1 MSEKPHTVTRFA
13 PSPSGRLHL
22 GHAYSALV
30 AWQAARDSG
39 GRFLLRIEDIDP
51 GRCRPEFDAGI
62 LEDLAWLGLTWEE
75 PVMRQSA
82 RMDAYAAALS
92 GLQQRG
98 LLYPCFCTRKD
109 IQREI
114 DDAGHAPHLTG
125 PDGPVYPGTCR
136 RLSEDERAAR
146 IAAGERHAIRLRMN
160 DAVAMA
166 EDSTAG
172 PLTFHDQTA
181 GTVPVDATV
190 FGDVVL
196 ARKDI
201 PTSYHLAVVVD
212 DAAQDVTLV
221 TRGEDLLPATH
232 VHRVLQSL
240 LDLPEPD
247 YAHHALL
254 TDSTGRRFAKRDRSL
269 TLQAMREAGTSAAG
283 VRAEAGF
290 PDDPTTLT

>member
-1 MSEKPHTVTRFA
+1 MSANADTVTRFA

-30 AWQAARDSG
+30 ARHAARQNG

-75 PVMRQSA
+75 PVMRQSQ
-82 RMDAYAAALS
+82 RIDAYAAALAD
-92 GLQQRG
+92 LEKRN

-114 DDAGHAPHLTG
+114 DAAGHAPHPAG
-125 PDGPVYPGTCR
+125 PEGPVYPGTCR
-136 RLSEDERAAR
+136 QVSDDERAAR
-146 IAAGERHAIRLRMN
+146 ITAGEAHAIRLRMD
-160 DAVAMA
+160 DAVSA
-166 EDSTAG
+166 AG
-172 PLTFHDQTA
+172 PLAFHDWTA
-181 GTVPVDATV
+181 GAVTVDAAV

-196 ARKDI
+196 ARKDV

-212 DAAQDVTLV
+212 DAAQGVTLV
-221 TRGEDLLPATH
+221 TRGDDLLPATH
-232 VHRVLQSL
+232 VHRVLQKL
-240 LDLPEPD
+240 LGLPKPD
-247 YAHHALL
+247 YAHHPLL
-254 TDSTGRRFAKRDRSL
+254 TDSDGRRFAKRDRSL
-269 TLQAMREAGTSAAG
+269 TLQAMRDAGKSAAD

-290 PDDPTTLT
+290 PDDRPVER

>member
-1 MSEKPHTVTRFA
+1 MSVTADIVTRFA

-30 AWQAARDSG
+30 AWRAARKNG

-75 PVMRQSA
+75 PVMRQSQ
-82 RMDAYAAALS
+82 RMNAYAAALS
-92 GLQQRG
+92 TLEKQN

-114 DDAGHAPHLTG
+114 DAAGHAPHPAG

-136 RLSEDERAAR
+136 RLGEDERAAR
-146 IAAGERHAIRLRMN
+146 IAAGEAHAIRLRMD
-160 DAVAMA
+160 DAVAA
-166 EDSTAG
+166 AG
-172 PLTFHDQTA
+172 PLAFHDRTA
-181 GTVPVDATV
+181 GTVPVDAAV

-196 ARKDI
+196 ARKDV

-212 DAAQDVTLV
+212 DAAQGVTLV

-232 VHRVLQSL
+232 VHRVLQTL
-240 LDLPEPD
+240 LDVPEPD

-254 TDSTGRRFAKRDRSL
+254 TDGDGRRFAKRDRSL
-269 TLQAMREAGTSAAG
+269 TLQAMRETGKSAAD

-290 PDDPTTLT
+290 PDDPPAAG

>member
-1 MSEKPHTVTRFA
+1 MSAIPDIVTRFA

-30 AWQAARDSG
+30 AWRAARENG

-62 LEDLAWLGLTWEE
+62 LEDLAWLGLAWEE
-75 PVMRQSA
+75 PVMRQSR

-92 GLQQRG
+92 DLKKRN

-114 DDAGHAPHLTG
+114 DAAGHAPHRAG
-125 PDGPVYPGTCR
+125 PEGPVYPGTCR

-146 IAAGERHAIRLRMN
+146 IAAGDAHAIRLRM
-160 DAVAMA
+160 DAAVSA
-166 EDSTAG
+166 AG
-172 PLTFHDQTA
+172 PLTFHDRTA
-181 GTVPVDATV
+181 GTMPVDATV

-196 ARKDI
+196 ARKDV

-212 DAAQDVTLV
+212 DAAQSVTLV
-221 TRGEDLLPATH
+221 TRGDDLLPATH
-232 VHRVLQSL
+232 VHRVLQKL
-240 LDLPEPD
+240 LALPEPN
-247 YAHHALL
+247 YAHHPLL
-254 TDSTGRRFAKRDRSL
+254 TGSDGRRFAKRDCSL
-269 TLQAMREAGTSAAG
+269 TLQAMRAAG
-283 VRAEAGF
+283 KSAEAVRADAGF
-290 PDDPTTLT
+290 PDVPPAGL

>member
-1 MSEKPHTVTRFA
+1 MSTIPDIVTRFA

-30 AWQAARDSG
+30 AWHAARENG

-62 LEDLAWLGLTWEE
+62 LEDLAWLGLAWEE
-75 PVMRQSA
+75 PVMRQSR

-92 GLQQRG
+92 KLEDRN

-114 DDAGHAPHLTG
+114 DAAAHAPHPAG
-125 PDGPVYPGTCR
+125 PEGPVYPGTCR
-136 RLSEDERAAR
+136 RLGADERAAR
-146 IAAGERHAIRLRMN
+146 IAAGEAHAIRLRMD
-160 DAVAMA
+160 DAVSA
-166 EDSTAG
+166 TG
-172 PLTFHDQTA
+172 PLTFHDRTA
-181 GTVPVDATV
+181 GTVPVAAAV

-196 ARKDI
+196 ARKDV

-212 DAAQDVTLV
+212 DAAQGVTLV
-221 TRGEDLLPATH
+221 TRGDDLLPATH
-232 VHRVLQSL
+232 VHRVLQHL

-247 YAHHALL
+247 YAHHPLL
-254 TDSTGRRFAKRDRSL
+254 TGSDGRRFAKRDRSL
-269 TLQAMREAGTSAAG
+269 TLQAMRDAGKSPAD
-283 VRAEAGF
+283 VRADAGF
-290 PDDPTTLT
+290 PDDAAAT